1 MELMELLEEIA
12 GGEQSTR
19 QFKVDVT
26 TPVKLAQEFVA
37 FSNSQGGRMFIGVG
51 DDGVI
56 VGLAEEDV
64 RRINQMVSNVASQG
78 VIPAINPTTE
88 NVVTDRG
95 VVMVIT
101 IPRGLNCP
109 YQDKDGAFWV
119 KSGSD
124 KRKATSREELQRMF
138 QAASLVHADEV
149 AVLGTSSADI
159 DIPYFNDFFS
169 RRYGGQLERPL
180 EQVLK
185 NLNLSNGENLNLAG
199 QLLFAKDPS
208 ARCPMFIVKAGSFS
222 GTDLTSERYEA
233 SVDISGRLADVF
245 AQTVGFILGNLHHG
259 QGGQGVN
266 SIGAPE
272 IPRSVLEELVA
283 NALIHRDY
291 FISAPVR
298 VFVFADRIEIIS
310 PGHLPNNL
318 TIDNIKAG
326 NTNARNP
333 VLTSFANHLIP
344 YRGYG
349 GGIMRAYAAYP
360 SIDLID
366 DRDGNLFKVIIY
378 RFSHRFGNN
387 NISNLFYMKDLADK
401 FSQRMKNAFGDLAAG
416 TEIADGHEIMRRMSM
431 MFGEFPCAAP
441 NDVIWWTRG
450 MKAMPIGNV
459 RYDSSLMAFY
469 LDRLECRIDR
479 IVPYY
484 NSTFPERS
492 FVYVGMAPLSADG
505 REEYVKSDSDYW
517 TSWRVIPMSYYK
529 GELISEESAEEG
541 YMEDAD
547 GDCVDLD
554 SSDLVRFTRFVTP
567 QNILITCKPNPSV
580 RDEVTY
586 GQAVWSAMDEILSG
600 EGTPF
605 KIRDILWR
613 E

>member
-1 MELMELLEEIA
+1 MELLEEIA

-19 QFKVDVT
+19 QFKADVT

-56 VGLAEEDV
+56 VGLTDEDV
-64 RRINQMVSNVASQG
+64 RRINQMISNVASQG
-78 VIPAINPTTE
+78 VIPAINPMTE
-88 NVVTDRG
+88 NVITERG
-95 VVMVIT
+95 VVVVVT

-138 QAASLVHADEV
+138 QSASLVHADEV
-149 AVLGTSSADI
+149 AVQGTSVTDI

-180 EQVLK
+180 EQILK

-208 ARCPMFIVKAGSFS
+208 VRCPMFIVKAGSFS

-233 SVDISGRLADVF
+233 SVNISGRLADVF
-245 AQTVGFILGNLHHG
+245 AQTVSFILGNLYHG

-266 SIGAPE
+266 SIGEPE

-298 VFVFADRIEIIS
+298 VFVFVDRIEIIS

-366 DRDGNLFKVIIY
+366 DRDGNLFKAVIY

-401 FSQRMKNAFGDLAAG
+401 FSQRMKNAFGDLTAG
-416 TEIADGHEIMRRMSM
+416 SEITDDREIKRRMSK
-431 MFGEFPCAAP
+431 MFGAFPCTAP
-441 NDVIWWTRG
+441 DDVFWWTRG
-450 MKAMPIGNV
+450 MKAMPIGKV

-469 LDRLECRIDR
+469 LDGLECRIDR
-479 IVPYY
+479 IDPYY

-492 FVYVGMAPLSADG
+492 FVYVGITPSSAEGRDG
-505 REEYVKSDSDYW
+505 YVNSNPDYR

-529 GELISEESAEEG
+529 GELISEESANEG
-541 YMEDAD
+541 TM
-547 GDCVDLD
+547 VDTNGNFVEMD
-554 SSDLVRFTRFVTP
+554 SSDLVRFTRFATP
-567 QNILITCKPNPSV
+567 QNLLITCKPNPVV
-580 RDEVTY
+580 RDDVTY
-586 GQAVWSAMDEILSG
+586 GQVVWAAMDEILNG
-600 EGTPF
+600 EGTPS
-605 KIRDILWR
+605 KIRDILCR
-613 E
+613 F